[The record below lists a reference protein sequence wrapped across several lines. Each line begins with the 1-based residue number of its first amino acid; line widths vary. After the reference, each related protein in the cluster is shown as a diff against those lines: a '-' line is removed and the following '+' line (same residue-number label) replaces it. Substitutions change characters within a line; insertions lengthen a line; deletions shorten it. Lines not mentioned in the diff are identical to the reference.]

1 MFFELEYSLCTNVF
15 MAKVIGKR
23 LSVVGSLVKQSLII
37 MSVMVELLIRLKDL
51 IVMEYMKAK
60 QKMFKLVLH

>member
-1 MFFELEYSLCTNVF
+1 